1 MAIPVPGVKKEEFTW
16 LQLSG
21 FILLV
26 FGTLVYNEII
36 VLPVLGFDE
45 YTKAAL
51 ARKKKE
57 GLIEEGDNN
66 DLGYLAV
73 SPHQYDASKN
83 QRRVQQKLQEARLE
97 GGLNKSELTVD
108 EATHNSHSFNRMTDP
123 K

>member
-1 MAIPVPGVKKEEFTW
+1 MFVPVPGVKQEEFTW

-36 VLPVLGFDE
+36 VIHWLGFDE
-45 YTKAAL
+45 NTKAAI

-57 GLIEEGDNN
+57 GLIEEGGNS

-97 GGLNKSELTVD
+97 GGLNKSELTV
-108 EATHNSHSFNRMTDP
+108 EETAHNSYHRNTDP